1 MISHSKILTPYLKGK
16 RSLNLY
22 RNGNRFWKTVS
33 QSFCSTTETQ
43 NDSLHFDIVI
53 SGGGMV
59 GFAAG
64 CALGQSRR
72 LDDRK
77 ILVLE
82 KQNERAWSLPEEYS
96 NRVCALNPH
105 TKKLF
110 TQLGAWNT
118 VTDLRAQP
126 VKKMQV
132 WESCTEA
139 LITFEEEEETGEPIA
154 HIVENDVILHALK
167 NKIPENVEVWYGSQ
181 VSGYEL
187 PSSNDDKPVVNLSDG
202 KRIVTDLLASIIG
215 ADGLHSGVRKA
226 MKCQNLSW
234 EYDQMGIV
242 ATLHLSEWRDEGT
255 QQVIKNLHEQWQNLL
270 RTIAPSS
277 GRSLLGP
284 GSRQLPPSI
293 CGIVPKSR
301 ASFPLGLMHAAHYVG
316 PRVVL
321 IGDAAH
327 RVHPLAGQGVNL
339 GFGDVACLL
348 ETLEKAVLLGTD
360 IGNLEVLQ
368 KYETLRQRH
377 NVPSM
382 VAIDALYRLYSTNFS
397 PIVLLRSL
405 GLSAVDAFA
414 PVKVKME
421 N

>member
-1 MISHSKILTPYLKGK
+1 QKFERSHRIPLNPIRPVGKFVQDPYLFPCG
-16 RSLNLY
+16 
-22 RNGNRFWKTVS
+22 NGDELRLWKTVS

-72 LDDRK
+72 LEDRK

-82 KQNERAWSLPEEYS
+82 KQNERAWSLPEEFS
-96 NRVCALNPH
+96 NR
-105 TKKLF
+105 
-110 TQLGAWNT
+110 
-118 VTDLRAQP
+118 
-126 VKKMQV
+126 V

-167 NKIPENVEVWYGSQ
+167 DRIPDNVELSSTRSSLVWSTTKQ
-181 VSGYEL
+181 NASAL
-187 PSSNDDKPVVNLSDG
+187 MSLKDDDFVDALNNSV
-202 KRIVTDLLASIIG
+202 
-215 ADGLHSGVRKA
+215 
-226 MKCQNLSW
+226 
-234 EYDQMGIV
+234 
-242 ATLHLSEWRDEGT
+242 WRDEGT

-270 RTIAPSS
+270 RTIVPSS
-277 GRSLLGP
+277 GSSL
-284 GSRQLPPSI
+284 
-293 CGIVPKSR
+293 
-301 ASFPLGLMHAAHYVG
+301 
-316 PRVVL
+316 
-321 IGDAAH
+321 DAAH

-382 VAIDALYRLYSTNFS
+382 VAIDALYRLYSTDFS

-414 PVKVKME
+414 PVKKKII
-421 N
+421 NHASS